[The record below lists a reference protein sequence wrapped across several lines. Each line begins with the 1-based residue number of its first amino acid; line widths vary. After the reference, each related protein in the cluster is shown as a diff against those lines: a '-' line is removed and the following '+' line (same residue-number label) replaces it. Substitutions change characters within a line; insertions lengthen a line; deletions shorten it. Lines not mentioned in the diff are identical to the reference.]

1 MLADVGSDAGTF
13 GSTSRP
19 VLTMLAL
26 FIKV

>member
-1 MLADVGSDAGTF
+1 MLADVGSNDGTF

-19 VLTMLAL
+19 VVTMLAL

>member
-1 MLADVGSDAGTF
+1 MLADVGSNAGTF